1 MVISSQANHLNL
13 MSGCIMQSYLE
24 NKAKDV
30 ASYTINM
37 APDGDLN

>member
-1 MVISSQANHLNL
+1 

-30 ASYTINM
+30 ANDTLNM
-37 APDGDLN
+37 ASDSDLN